1 MEGDFYLEKMEG
13 PSLYLA
19 AIQLKPF
26 QGKVIHQVSG
36 NSTIGIER
44 LEGQKIGEIF
54 SWGKHLVFQFDT
66 FALRVHFMLFG
77 SFEATVEGN
86 SVTGDYKKKNR
97 TPRLVFT
104 LENGHIEMY
113 SCSVKYIEEKQAKLL
128 YDFSVDVMS
137 DAWDPEAAL
146 QKIRSFPEEEIA
158 DVLLDQ
164 DIFAG
169 VGNIIKNEILF
180 FSGVHPQALVKS
192 VSEEKHRE
200 LIERA
205 REFSFQFYEWRKVFL
220 LRKNLVMYRKS
231 ACPNC
236 GGKVIRKST
245 GKRARLSYYCER
257 CQKL

>member
-1 MEGDFYLEKMEG
+1 MDDDSYLEKMEG

-19 AIQLKPF
+19 AIQLRPF
-26 QGKVIHQVSG
+26 QGKVIRQVSG

-44 LEGQKIGEIF
+44 LEGQNIREIF

-97 TPRLVFT
+97 TPRLAFV

-113 SCSVKYIEEKQAKLL
+113 SCSVRYIEEKRAKAL

-137 DAWDPEAAL
+137 KKWDPEAAL
-146 QKIRSFPEEEIA
+146 KKISSFPDEEIA

-180 FSGVHPQALVKS
+180 FSGVPPQAPVKS
-192 VSEEKHRE
+192 LSKEKRKE
-200 LIERA
+200 LIVRA
-205 REFSFQFYEWRKVFL
+205 RKFSFQFYEWRKVFL
-220 LRKNLVMYRKS
+220 LRKSLVMYRKS
-231 ACPNC
+231 ACPHC
-236 GGKVIRKST
+236 GSKVTRKST
-245 GKRARLSYYCER
+245 GKRARLSYYCEG
-257 CQKL
+257 CQKS